1 VVNAAFALLRIADFS
16 ESLEAPV
23 TQNDV
28 PPPAVVPV
36 PTYDDVFATAHDL
49 LGTIDNVQAH
59 TQPTPYLISARAL
72 IVNALSQAE
81 AHFSAIA
88 SIVAAEALAQVHAAI
103 VAAQTPPSEEPAVD
117 SWSEAQ

>member
-36 PTYDDVFATAHDL
+36 PSYDDVFATAHDL
-49 LGTIDNVQAH
+49 LGVIDNVQAH

-81 AHFSAIA
+81 AHFAALA
-88 SIVAAEALAQVHAAI
+88 SIAAHEARVEAFAQVQA
-103 VAAQTPPSEEPAVD
+103 AAQP
-117 SWSEAQ
+117 EAQ